1 MAALL
6 TTAEFIANRWLS
18 SYILDETISN
28 AIAFNDLETLVAVLR
43 HGAKMGAKKML
54 RTENGLKHCSHPLTR
69 GKQTR
74 AKGSKRQG
82 NLAIKRTE
90 SQN

>member
-43 HGAKMGAKKML
+43 HGAKMG
-54 RTENGLKHCSHPLTR
+54 H
-69 GKQTR
+69 
-74 AKGSKRQG
+74 SKSNSVIARCVQ
-82 NLAIKRTE
+82 LAIDHRNTDFLL
-90 SQN
+90 